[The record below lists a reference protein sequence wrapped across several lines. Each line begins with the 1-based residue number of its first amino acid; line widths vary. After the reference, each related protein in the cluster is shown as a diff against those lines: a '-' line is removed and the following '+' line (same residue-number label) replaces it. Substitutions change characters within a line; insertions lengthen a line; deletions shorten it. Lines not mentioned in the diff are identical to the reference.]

1 MLNRLLFILLI
12 LLINPSSRVNSQG
25 IKFREDSILNVVNN
39 TRDSRKQAEILLA
52 ETRHQKNS
60 YSDLS
65 LRLARQAYS
74 ISVKE
79 KFPDLTIEA
88 LLQISYILVTKTE
101 LTQSMEFTMK
111 AKELAQSSNDKHAL
125 AEVSFLIGLNHSFWG
140 DYQISYDNFFSA
152 LKLFE
157 EVNDPNGMA
166 KTMNGIGSVCYHQK
180 NFAKASYYYS
190 AALKK
195 ARDNKDVLNIA
206 NVLNNMGLVFIEQK
220 NNNAAIN
227 AFNEAIEINK
237 KEGQLIRLA
246 TNYINLGMVQKTLK
260 QYDAFRENYMKA
272 TKIFSDIG
280 NTNNL
285 AFCYLIMSDFYDVKS
300 MPDSAIYFAKKSFEE
315 GLRNKLKEVILESS
329 STLHLLYKES
339 KNTDSAYRYAIL
351 QYQVKDSLNDEKSF
365 SKLSQ
370 VEMEYSYEKKM
381 KDEKIREQRKNY
393 LIIIILILALSALTT
408 TFFYLSRQR
417 VKVKNISLEK
427 DKLTKEVEYKNKELT
442 VNVMNLIKKN
452 EFIVDL
458 SERLIDIE
466 QHAGEEKTKSDI
478 LRLVGMLQKTPQDEI
493 WEEFEVRF
501 KQVYSTFYE
510 KLRIDFP
517 DLTPSELKLCALL
530 RLNLSTKEIC
540 ELSGQRPSSLDVAR
554 YRLRKKLGLSNSPV
568 NLVTFLS
575 KY

>member
-1 MLNRLLFILLI
+1 MPNRLLFLLLI
-12 LLINPSSRVNSQG
+12 LVLAPIYKVSAQG
-25 IKFREDSILNVVNN
+25 IKDREDSIQNVIRN
-39 TRDSRKQAEILLA
+39 THDSRKQAEILLT
-52 ETRHQKNS
+52 ETKQQKNS

-65 LRLARQAYS
+65 LNLAKQAYS

-79 KFPDLTIEA
+79 KFSDLTIDA

-101 LTQSMEFTMK
+101 LTQSMGFTMK

-125 AEVSFLIGLNHSFWG
+125 AEVSFLVGLNHSFWG
-140 DYQISYDNFFSA
+140 DYQISYDNFFTA
-152 LKLFE
+152 LRLFE

-166 KTMNGIGSVCYHQK
+166 KTLNGIGSVCYHQK

-195 ARDNKDVLNIA
+195 ARDKKDVLNIA

-246 TNYINLGMVQKTLK
+246 TNYINLGMVQKTLRL
-260 QYDAFRENYMKA
+260 YDAFRENYMRA

-285 AFCYLIMSDFYDVKS
+285 AFCYLIMSDFYDVKG
-300 MPDSAIYFAKKSFEE
+300 MPDSAVYFAKKSFEE
-315 GLRNKLKEVILESS
+315 GVRNKLKDVILESS
-329 STLHLLYKES
+329 ATLHVLYKAS

-351 QYQVKDSLNDEKSF
+351 EYQVKDSLNDEKSF

-370 VEMEYSYEKKM
+370 VEMEYKYEKKM

-458 SERLIDIE
+458 SEKLIVTGE
-466 QHAGEEKTKSDI
+466 QTTDEKTKTDL
-478 LRLVGMLQKTPQDEI
+478 LRIVGMLQRTPQDDI
-493 WEEFEVRF
+493 WEEFETRF
-501 KQVYSTFYE
+501 KQVYSAFYE
-510 KLRIDFP
+510 KLSFQFP
-517 DLTPSELKLCALL
+517 DLSPNDLKICALL

-540 ELSGQRPSSLDVAR
+540 ELSGQRPASVDQAR
-554 YRLRKKLGLSNSPV
+554 YRLRKKLGLSNSDV

-575 KY
+575 QF